1 MLRTIVFSC
10 KHRFCTIPKTA
21 KTLYVARCGRKGLLT
36 DVTEG
41 GVEEWV
47 VV

>member
-21 KTLYVARCGRKGLLT
+21 KNVARCERKGLLT

-41 GVEEWV
+41 GEQEWV